1 MNNSVANAS
10 GGAETRAFQAEV
22 ARLLKLMV
30 HSVYSEREV
39 FLRELISN
47 AADACDKLRYAA
59 IAAPALLEGDGTLR
73 IVLKPDRTA
82 KTLSVIDNGIGMSR
96 DELIDNLGTIAKSG
110 TEAFMREAAAGEGP
124 PRLIG
129 QFGIGFY
136 STFMVAS
143 RVEVVSRKAGSDETW
158 IWSSDGT
165 GTFTVAPA
173 PDSSKS
179 RRGTEVRLHLR
190 EDAEEFLER
199 PRLEAIVRR
208 YSDHIAHPI
217 MIADDKAADSYAQI
231 NAASAIWMRPRAE
244 VSPEEHKEFFGH
256 VSGLYAD
263 PALTIHYR
271 AEGRHE
277 YTVLLYVP
285 AVRPFDLYDPGRTG
299 RQRLYVRRVFITDD
313 AALLPAWLRFVRGVV
328 DCEDLPLNVS
338 REMLQHNPT
347 VAAIRKA
354 LLNRVLAEFK
364 KTATAD
370 AANWAKIWEAFGAV
384 IKEGLYEDPDKRDQI
399 YEIARFRTTSGD
411 NRSLTDYVA
420 AMKAGQTAIY
430 YITAEDARRAES
442 SPQLEGFR
450 ARGAEVLLL
459 TDPVDSFWVRS
470 AIGFD
475 GKPFKSITQGDHG
488 LDALP
493 LAEQAK
499 ADGNRAEGAAL
510 ATLIALFKQALGS
523 EVSDVRATARLTAS
537 PVCLVAREQDLDRT
551 LERLLTRQNA
561 AGVTAT
567 APILEIN
574 AEHPLMVALAAK
586 AVEGGAAD
594 RIAEAAHLLLD
605 QARILEG
612 ETPADPARFAQALVE
627 LLQRGIAR
635 AHSE

>member
-1 MNNSVANAS
+1 MSDNVASVS
-10 GGAETRAFQAEV
+10 GVAETRAFQAEV
-22 ARLLKLMV
+22 SRLLHLMV

-47 AADACDKLRYAA
+47 AADALDKLRYQA
-59 IAAPALLEGDGTLR
+59 IAEPALLEGEDALR
-73 IVLKPDRTA
+73 IVIAPDRA
-82 KTLSVIDNGIGMSR
+82 LKRLSITDTGIGMSH
-96 DELIDNLGTIAKSG
+96 DELIDNLGTIARSG
-110 TEAFMREAAAGEGP
+110 TEAFMREAAAGDDAP
-124 PRLIG
+124 HLIG

-136 STFMVAS
+136 SAFMVAS
-143 RVEVVSRKAGSDETW
+143 RVEVISRKAGSDETW

-165 GTFTVAPA
+165 GTFTIEPA
-173 PDSSKS
+173 PDGHRH
-179 RRGTEVRLHLR
+179 RRGTEIRLQLR
-190 EDAEEFLER
+190 DDAEEFFDR
-199 PRLEAIVRR
+199 PRLTDIVRR

-217 MIADDKAADSYAQI
+217 MIADDKEKDTYQQV
-231 NAASAIWMRPRAE
+231 NAASAIWMRPKSA
-244 VSPEEHKEFFGH
+244 VTPEEHKEFFGH

-277 YTVLLYVP
+277 FTVLLYVP
-285 AVRPFDLYDPGRTG
+285 AVRPFDLYDPARNG
-299 RQRLYVRRVFITDD
+299 RQRLYVRRVFITD
-313 AALLPAWLRFVRGVV
+313 AADLLPPWLRFVRGVV

-354 LLNRVLAEFK
+354 LTKRVLAEFK

-370 AANWAKIWEAFGAV
+370 AAAWTSIWESFGAV
-384 IKEGLYEDPDKRDQI
+384 IKEGLYEDPDKRDLI
-399 YEIARFRTTSGD
+399 YDIARFRTTAGD
-411 NRSLTDYVA
+411 NRSLADYVA
-420 AMKAGQTAIY
+420 AMKAGQAAIY
-430 YITAEDARRAES
+430 YVTAEDARRAQS

-450 ARGAEVLLL
+450 ARGVEVLLL

-470 AIGFD
+470 ALGFD
-475 GKPFKSITQGDHG
+475 GKPFQSITQGDDG

-493 LAEQAK
+493 LEAASEPA
-499 ADGNRAEGAAL
+499 ATARAEGAAL
-510 ATLIALFKQALGS
+510 ATLIALFKQALGE

-537 PVCLVAREQDLDRT
+537 PVCLVARDQGLDLT

-574 AEHPLMVALAAK
+574 PEHPLMVALAAR
-586 AVEGGAAD
+586 AAGGGATD
-594 RIAEAAHLLLD
+594 RIAEAARLLLD

-612 ETPADPARFAQALVE
+612 ETPTDPARFATAMVGMMLE
-627 LLQRGIAR
+627 R
-635 AHSE
+635 ANSE